1 MKERKIHGNA
11 CQETLENDIH
21 VFLDDEEA
29 ETYFSHARRA
39 RQFVEGTK
47 IQERHLCGPRLEAQL
62 TGRAESAVEGCRP
75 GWLSTEHG
83 VETLLRFLRTHCANL
98 ELPDMGSHLQAFF
111 YKLKRK
117 KYEPMATWSTRYRNE
132 YTKVR
137 RALARLQRTESPDDT
152 EVLHPYFSP
161 QEDQSWNWSERS
173 SEEVME
179 WDERS
184 DADSNTWSSWNWN
197 SWKTN
202 RGNTWNETTTLR
214 IEDYDE
220 RADSRQE
227 KET

>member
-1 MKERKIHGNA
+1 MEKPTH
-11 CQETLENDIH
+11 
-21 VFLDDEEA
+21 
-29 ETYFSHARRA
+29 FSYARRA

-47 IQERHLCGPRLEAQL
+47 IQERYLCGPGLEAQL

-83 VETLLRFLRTHCANL
+83 VETLLRFFRTRCAKL
-98 ELPDMGSHLQAFF
+98 TLPDMGSHLQASF

-152 EVLHPYFSP
+152 EVMQIPIHGPVGIGTPGRQTSATPGVKQQHSVLKIMMKHHLCFLNRCLHGFFS
-161 QEDQSWNWSERS
+161 
-173 SEEVME
+173 
-179 WDERS
+179 
-184 DADSNTWSSWNWN
+184 T
-197 SWKTN
+197 
-202 RGNTWNETTTLR
+202 
-214 IEDYDE
+214 

-227 KET
+227 RET